1 MNNTL
6 APNRMFLWAS
16 VLLLALGIWAAEA
29 QAQAQVFHITQDRA
43 LLKGN
48 KAMQAG
54 EIEEALTHYRKAVR
68 KDLTV
73 EERTMAFNSICA
85 AEFVLGN
92 AEAAAEACTAAI
104 DGDDRYWKA
113 FVNRGNARKAL
124 GDNEGAVA
132 DYCRALDLRPSQVSG
147 TFEARCDALG

>member
-6 APNRMFLWAS
+6 ATNRILLWAS
-16 VLLLALGIWAAEA
+16 LVLLALGIWAAEA
-29 QAQAQVFHITQDRA
+29 HAQTQVFHVTQDRA
-43 LLKGN
+43 LLKAN
-48 KAMQAG
+48 EAMQAG
-54 EIEEALTHYRKAVR
+54 ELERALVHYRKAVN
-68 KDLTV
+68 KNLTA

-104 DGDDRYWKA
+104 EGDGRYWKA

-124 GDNEGAVA
+124 GDKEGAIA
-132 DYCRALDLRPSQVSG
+132 DYCRARDLRPGQVSG

>member
-1 MNNTL
+1 MNYTL
-6 APNRMFLWAS
+6 ATNRMFLWAS
-16 VLLLALGIWAAEA
+16 FLVLALGIWAAEA

-48 KAMQAG
+48 EAMQTG
-54 EIEEALTHYRKAVR
+54 DLERALVHYRKAVS
-68 KDLTV
+68 KDLTSA
-73 EERTMAFNSICA
+73 ERTMAFNSICA

-104 DGDDRYWKA
+104 EGDGRYWKA

-124 GDNEGAVA
+124 GDKEGAIA
-132 DYCRALDLRPSQVSG
+132 DYCRAHDLRPSQVSG

>member
-6 APNRMFLWAS
+6 ATNRMFLWAS
-16 VLLLALGIWAAEA
+16 LVLLALGIWAAEA
-29 QAQAQVFHITQDRA
+29 QAQTQVFHITQDRA

-48 KAMQAG
+48 EAMQSG
-54 EIEEALTHYRKAVR
+54 DIESALVHYRKAVG
-68 KDLTV
+68 KDLTAK
-73 EERTMAFNSICA
+73 ERTMAFNSICA

-104 DGDDRYWKA
+104 EGDNGYWKA

-124 GDNEGAVA
+124 GDREGAIA
-132 DYCRALDLRPSQVSG
+132 DYCRAHDLRPSQVSG
-147 TFEARCDALG
+147 TFEAWCDALG